1 MRCVFNRNI
10 IGIGFSI
17 VLVSFAVLDNVNLG
31 LLCLLLELWT

>member
-17 VLVSFAVLDNVNLG
+17 VLVMFAVSDNVNLG
-31 LLCLLLELWT
+31 FPCELMHVSM